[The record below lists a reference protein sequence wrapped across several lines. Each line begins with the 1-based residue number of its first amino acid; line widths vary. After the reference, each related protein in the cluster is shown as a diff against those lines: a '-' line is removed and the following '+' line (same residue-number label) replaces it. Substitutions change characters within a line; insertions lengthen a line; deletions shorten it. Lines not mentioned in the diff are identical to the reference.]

1 MIKREVFIKQLA
13 ENMGTTQ
20 KEAKVALD
28 ATLNTLAD
36 CFAKGQGVQFIGF
49 GAFPVSMVPA
59 REGTNPQTG
68 KKIKIAAH
76 RKVAFK
82 PSKALKDL
90 IG

>member
-1 MIKREVFIKQLA
+1 MIKKDEFIKRLA
-13 ENMGTTQ
+13 DNMGTTQ
-20 KEAKVALD
+20 KEAKAALD
-28 ATLNTLAD
+28 ATLATLAD
-36 CFAKGQGVQFIGF
+36 CFAEGQEVRFIGF
-49 GAFPVSMVPA
+49 GSFPVTMVPA

-76 RKVAFK
+76 RKVSFK

>member
-1 MIKREVFIKQLA
+1 MIKKDEFIKRLA

-20 KEAKVALD
+20 KEAKAALD
-28 ATLNTLAD
+28 AILNTLAD
-36 CFAKGQGVQFIGF
+36 CFAEGQEVKFIGF
-49 GAFPVSMVPA
+49 GSFPVSMVPA
-59 REGTNPQTG
+59 REGTNPKTG

-76 RKVAFK
+76 RKVAFR